1 MLIEDWERESFK
13 DFIYLQEEIEL
24 LKKEINEEK
33 ERLAAKILVIREE
46 KDNTYDESTLSEV
59 PRDTQ
64 EWLYTGPSVSSKP
77 DKSGS

>member
-46 KDNTYDESTLSEV
+46 KLDKNEEHSISTI
-59 PRDTQ
+59 PRT
-64 EWLYTGPSVSSKP
+64 T
-77 DKSGS
+77 